1 MKLIFES
8 QFTNLLF
15 LLNGL
20 ILLIFFYYRR
30 KKKNRAM
37 KFGNFETL
45 EKVADRRFIQT
56 DDLVLIA
63 QFLAITALIIGISNP
78 VLEQDETISESD
90 YAILLDTSGSMF
102 TSDIEPNRFEAA
114 KSSSQNFVK
123 ALPNQSRAGFVAYSG
138 EVEQTVELTSNH
150 RFIDQKISETE
161 LGEAAGTSMGNAIN
175 SGVELLR
182 DTDRGKTIILLTDGT
197 NNQGIDLEEA
207 AQQASNQNISIY
219 AIGIGEEGNQTEEYG
234 LLQGENVSK
243 SVSPNLDPEK
253 LSMLA
258 EETSGNVSIAT
269 SSEDLDQA
277 FLSLESEKVRT
288 DLSYIFIILSAV
300 LLVVEWALKAT
311 DIEVIP

>member
-45 EKVADRRFIQT
+45 EKVAGKRFIQT
-56 DDLVLIA
+56 GDLILVA

-78 VLEQDETISESD
+78 VLQQEENVSESD

-114 KSSSQNFVK
+114 KASSQNFVQ
-123 ALPNQSRAGFVAYSG
+123 ALPNQTGAGFVAYSG
-138 EVEQTVELTSNH
+138 EVERTVELTSNH
-150 RFIDQKISETE
+150 QLVEQEISETE
-161 LGEAAGTSMGNAIN
+161 LGEAAGTAMGNAIS

-182 DTDRGKTIILLTDGT
+182 DTDRKKTIILLTDGT
-197 NNQGIDLEEA
+197 NNQGIELEEA
-207 AQQASNQNISIY
+207 ADQASNQNISIY
-219 AIGIGEEGNQTEEYG
+219 AIGIGEQGNQTEEYG

-243 SVSPNLDPEK
+243 SVSPNLEPGK

-269 SSEDLDQA
+269 SSEDLEQA

-288 DLSYIFIILSAV
+288 ELSYIFIILSAV
-300 LLVVEWALKAT
+300 LLVFEWALKAT